1 MNLKQPGMT
10 DEQLQK
16 EATEEATEEAQLIT
30 GEIIPV
36 TSESVLPLGERQKE
50 LMNDSEVREL
60 AEKIDLKD
68 SVSIMNLGKEPADE
82 IANFASRILNGLSV
96 ADTLGSTKLM
106 DQLGKIMDQFD
117 MQEVMGEKKK
127 GLAGFLQNKARDLK
141 RLLAKYQSLGDEID
155 KVYQELVKYEAD
167 TKQSIK
173 TMKELAEQNIN
184 YSENLDGYIAT
195 GYVLQNQLNQEII
208 PALEKKVAAGDE
220 MANIQLSQMRAALET
235 VDRRTADLE
244 MSKTTA
250 ILTGPQIDLIQ
261 KNNVLLLAQLHSAFI
276 TTIPQFKMA
285 MIQAVTLQKQK
296 NTQAGLAALNERN
309 NELIRRNAQN
319 LATNS
324 VTIAKAANQTSISVE
339 TLQFAFDTM
348 KQAIVDT
355 KAIDVQAKQDRAT
368 ARQKLNQ
375 METEIHATM
384 GD

>member
-1 MNLKQPGMT
+1 MDLHQPGILPEEIQET
-10 DEQLQK
+10 AKTEV
-16 EATEEATEEAQLIT
+16 EAIT
-30 GEIIPV
+30 GEVIPF
-36 TSESVLPLGERQKE
+36 TTDLIAPLGEKQKALMTDYQVLQLARQ
-50 LMNDSEVREL
+50 M
-60 AEKIDLKD
+60 DLKD
-68 SVSIMNLGKEPADE
+68 SVAIMDLGKEPADA
-82 IANFASRILNGLSV
+82 ISSFASQILNGLSV

-141 RLLAKYQSLGDEID
+141 RLLAKYQSLGGEID

-220 MANIQLSQMRAALET
+220 MANIQLSQMRAALEA

>member
-1 MNLKQPGMT
+1 MDLHQPGILPEEIQET
-10 DEQLQK
+10 AKTEV
-16 EATEEATEEAQLIT
+16 EAIT
-30 GEIIPV
+30 GEVIPF
-36 TSESVLPLGERQKE
+36 TTDLIAPLGEKQKALMTDYQVLQLARQ
-50 LMNDSEVREL
+50 M
-60 AEKIDLKD
+60 DLKD
-68 SVSIMNLGKEPADE
+68 SVAIMDLGKEPADA
-82 IANFASRILNGLSV
+82 ISSFASQILNGLSV

-141 RLLAKYQSLGDEID
+141 RLLAKYQSLGGEID

-184 YSENLDGYIAT
+184 YSDNLDGYIAT

-220 MANIQLSQMRAALET
+220 MANIQLSQMRAALEA

>member
-1 MNLKQPGMT
+1 MDLHQPGILPEEIQET
-10 DEQLQK
+10 AKTEV
-16 EATEEATEEAQLIT
+16 EAIT
-30 GEIIPV
+30 GEVIPF
-36 TSESVLPLGERQKE
+36 TTDLIAPLGEKQKALMTDYQVLQLARQ
-50 LMNDSEVREL
+50 M
-60 AEKIDLKD
+60 DLKD
-68 SVSIMNLGKEPADE
+68 SVAIMDLGKEPADA
-82 IANFASRILNGLSV
+82 ISSFASQILNGLSV

-141 RLLAKYQSLGDEID
+141 RLLAKYQSLGGEID

-184 YSENLDGYIAT
+184 YSDNLDGYIAT

-220 MANIQLSQMRAALET
+220 MANIQLSQMRAALEA

-296 NTQAGLAALNERN
+296 NTQAGLAALNARN

-375 METEIHATM
+375 METEIHSTM

>member
-10 DEQLQK
+10 DEELQK
-16 EATEEATEEAQLIT
+16 EATEEAQLIT

-68 SVSIMNLGKEPADE
+68 SVSIMDLGKEPADA
-82 IANFASRILNGLSV
+82 ISSFASQILNGLSV

-117 MQEVMGEKKK
+117 MQEVMGERKK
-127 GLAGFLQNKARDLK
+127 GITGFFQNKARDLK
-141 RLLAKYQSLGDEID
+141 RLLAKYQSLGGEID
-155 KVYQELVKYEAD
+155 IVYQELVKYEAD
-167 TKQSIK
+167 IKLSIK

-208 PALEKKVAAGDE
+208 PGLEQKVAAGDE
-220 MANIQLSQMRAALET
+220 MANIQLSQMRAALEA

-296 NTQAGLAALNERN
+296 NTQAGLTALNERN

-355 KAIDVQAKQDRAT
+355 KAIDVQAKQDRAA

-375 METEIHATM
+375 MEKEIHATM
-384 GD
+384 GN

>member
-1 MNLKQPGMT
+1 MDLHQPGILPEEIQET
-10 DEQLQK
+10 AKTEV
-16 EATEEATEEAQLIT
+16 EAIT
-30 GEIIPV
+30 GEVIPF
-36 TSESVLPLGERQKE
+36 TTDLIAPLGEKQKALMTDYQVLQLARQ
-50 LMNDSEVREL
+50 M
-60 AEKIDLKD
+60 DLKD
-68 SVSIMNLGKEPADE
+68 SVAIMDLGKEPADA
-82 IANFASRILNGLSV
+82 ISSFASQILNGLSV

-141 RLLAKYQSLGDEID
+141 RLLAKYQSLGGEID

-184 YSENLDGYIAT
+184 YSDNLDGYIAT

-220 MANIQLSQMRAALET
+220 MANIQLSQMRAALEA

-375 METEIHATM
+375 METEIHSTM

>member
-1 MNLKQPGMT
+1 MDLHQPGILPEEIQET
-10 DEQLQK
+10 AKTEV
-16 EATEEATEEAQLIT
+16 EAIT
-30 GEIIPV
+30 GEVIPF
-36 TSESVLPLGERQKE
+36 TTDLIAPLGEKQKALMTDYQVLQLARQ
-50 LMNDSEVREL
+50 M
-60 AEKIDLKD
+60 DLKD
-68 SVSIMNLGKEPADE
+68 SVAIMDLGKEPADA
-82 IANFASRILNGLSV
+82 ISSFASQILNGLSV

-141 RLLAKYQSLGDEID
+141 QLLAKYQSLGGEID

-184 YSENLDGYIAT
+184 YSDNLDGYIAT

-220 MANIQLSQMRAALET
+220 MANIQLSQMRAALEA

-296 NTQAGLAALNERN
+296 NTQAGLAALNARN

-375 METEIHATM
+375 METEIHSTM

>member
-1 MNLKQPGMT
+1 
-10 DEQLQK
+10 
-16 EATEEATEEAQLIT
+16 
-30 GEIIPV
+30 
-36 TSESVLPLGERQKE
+36 
-50 LMNDSEVREL
+50 
-60 AEKIDLKD
+60 
-68 SVSIMNLGKEPADE
+68 
-82 IANFASRILNGLSV
+82 
-96 ADTLGSTKLM
+96 
-106 DQLGKIMDQFD
+106 
-117 MQEVMGEKKK
+117 
-127 GLAGFLQNKARDLK
+127 
-141 RLLAKYQSLGDEID
+141 
-155 KVYQELVKYEAD
+155 
-167 TKQSIK
+167 
-173 TMKELAEQNIN
+173 
-184 YSENLDGYIAT
+184 
-195 GYVLQNQLNQEII
+195 
-208 PALEKKVAAGDE
+208 
-220 MANIQLSQMRAALET
+220 MANIQLSQMRAALEA

-296 NTQAGLAALNERN
+296 NTQAGLAALNARN

-375 METEIHATM
+375 METEIHSTM

>member
-1 MNLKQPGMT
+1 MDLHQPRMLPEEIQET
-10 DEQLQK
+10 AKTEV
-16 EATEEATEEAQLIT
+16 EAIT
-30 GEIIPV
+30 GEVIPV
-36 TSESVLPLGERQKE
+36 TTDLIAPLGEKQKALMTDCRVLQLARQ
-50 LMNDSEVREL
+50 M
-60 AEKIDLKD
+60 DLKD
-68 SVSIMNLGKEPADE
+68 SVAIMDLGKEPADA
-82 IANFASRILNGLSV
+82 ISSFASQILNGLSV
-96 ADTLGSTKLM
+96 ADTLGTTKLM

-141 RLLAKYQSLGDEID
+141 RLLAKYQSLGGEID

-208 PALEKKVAAGDE
+208 PALEQKVAAGDE
-220 MANIQLSQMRAALET
+220 MANIQLSQMRSALEA

-296 NTQAGLAALNERN
+296 NTQAGLTALNERN

-375 METEIHATM
+375 MEKEIHATM
-384 GD
+384 GN

>member
-16 EATEEATEEAQLIT
+16 EATEEAQLIT

-82 IANFASRILNGLSV
+82 MATFASRILNGLSV

-220 MANIQLSQMRAALET
+220 MANIQLSQMRAALEA

>member
-1 MNLKQPGMT
+1 
-10 DEQLQK
+10 
-16 EATEEATEEAQLIT
+16 
-30 GEIIPV
+30 
-36 TSESVLPLGERQKE
+36 
-50 LMNDSEVREL
+50 
-60 AEKIDLKD
+60 
-68 SVSIMNLGKEPADE
+68 
-82 IANFASRILNGLSV
+82 
-96 ADTLGSTKLM
+96 
-106 DQLGKIMDQFD
+106 MDQFD

-141 RLLAKYQSLGDEID
+141 RLLAKYQSLGGEID

-173 TMKELAEQNIN
+173 TMKELAEQNVN

-208 PALEKKVAAGDE
+208 PALEQKVAAGDE
-220 MANIQLSQMRAALET
+220 RANIQLSQMRSALEA

-296 NTQAGLAALNERN
+296 NTQAGLTALNERN

-375 METEIHATM
+375 MEKEIHATM
-384 GD
+384 GN

>member
-1 MNLKQPGMT
+1 MLPEEIQETAKT
-10 DEQLQK
+10 EV
-16 EATEEATEEAQLIT
+16 EAIT
-30 GEIIPV
+30 GEVIPV
-36 TSESVLPLGERQKE
+36 TTDLIAPLGEKQKALMTDCRVLQLARQ
-50 LMNDSEVREL
+50 M
-60 AEKIDLKD
+60 DLKD
-68 SVSIMNLGKEPADE
+68 SVAIMDLGKEPADA
-82 IANFASRILNGLSV
+82 ISSFASQILNGLSV
-96 ADTLGSTKLM
+96 ADTLGTTKLM

-141 RLLAKYQSLGDEID
+141 RLLAKYQSLGGEID

-208 PALEKKVAAGDE
+208 PALEQKVAAGDE
-220 MANIQLSQMRAALET
+220 MANIQLSQMRSALEA

-296 NTQAGLAALNERN
+296 NTQAGLTALNERN

-375 METEIHATM
+375 MEKEIHATM
-384 GD
+384 GN

>member
-1 MNLKQPGMT
+1 MDLHQPGILPEEIQET
-10 DEQLQK
+10 AKTEV
-16 EATEEATEEAQLIT
+16 EAIT
-30 GEIIPV
+30 GEVIPF
-36 TSESVLPLGERQKE
+36 TTNLIAPLGEKQKALMTDYQVLQLARQ
-50 LMNDSEVREL
+50 M
-60 AEKIDLKD
+60 DLKD
-68 SVSIMNLGKEPADE
+68 SVAIMDLGKEPADA
-82 IANFASRILNGLSV
+82 ISSFASQILNGLSV

-141 RLLAKYQSLGDEID
+141 RLLAKYQSLGGEID

-184 YSENLDGYIAT
+184 YSDNLDGYIAT

-220 MANIQLSQMRAALET
+220 MANIQLSQMRAALEA

-285 MIQAVTLQKQK
+285 MIQGVTLQKQK
-296 NTQAGLAALNERN
+296 NTQAGLAALNARN

-375 METEIHATM
+375 METEIHSTM

>member
-1 MNLKQPGMT
+1 MNFKQPGMI

-16 EATEEATEEAQLIT
+16 EATEEAQLIT

-50 LMNDSEVREL
+50 LMNDSVVREL

-82 IANFASRILNGLSV
+82 IATFASRILNGLSV

-220 MANIQLSQMRAALET
+220 MANIQLSQMRAALEA

-276 TTIPQFKMA
+276 TTIPQFKMT

>member
-10 DEQLQK
+10 DEELQK
-16 EATEEATEEAQLIT
+16 EATEEAQLIT

-82 IANFASRILNGLSV
+82 IATFASRILNGLSV

-220 MANIQLSQMRAALET
+220 MANIQLSQMRAALEA

-296 NTQAGLAALNERN
+296 NTQAGLTALNERN

>member
-1 MNLKQPGMT
+1 MT
-10 DEQLQK
+10 DEELQK
-16 EATEEATEEAQLIT
+16 EATEEAQLIT

-68 SVSIMNLGKEPADE
+68 SVSIMDLGKEPADA
-82 IANFASRILNGLSV
+82 ISSFASQILNGLSV

-117 MQEVMGEKKK
+117 MQEVMGERKK
-127 GLAGFLQNKARDLK
+127 GITGFFQNKARDLK
-141 RLLAKYQSLGDEID
+141 RLLAKYQSLGGEID
-155 KVYQELVKYEAD
+155 IVYQELVKYEAD
-167 TKQSIK
+167 IKLSIK

-208 PALEKKVAAGDE
+208 PGLEQKVAAGDE
-220 MANIQLSQMRAALET
+220 MANIQLSQMRAALEA

-261 KNNVLLLAQLHSAFI
+261 KNNVLLLAQVHSAFI

-296 NTQAGLAALNERN
+296 NTQAGLTALNERN

-355 KAIDVQAKQDRAT
+355 KAIDVQAKQDRAA

-375 METEIHATM
+375 MEKEIHATM
-384 GD
+384 GN

>member
-1 MNLKQPGMT
+1 MDLHQPGILPEEIQET
-10 DEQLQK
+10 AKTEV
-16 EATEEATEEAQLIT
+16 EAIT
-30 GEIIPV
+30 GEVIPF
-36 TSESVLPLGERQKE
+36 TTDLIAPLGEKQKALMTDYQVLQLARQ
-50 LMNDSEVREL
+50 M
-60 AEKIDLKD
+60 DLKD
-68 SVSIMNLGKEPADE
+68 SGAIMDLGKEPADA
-82 IANFASRILNGLSV
+82 ISSFASQILNGLSV
-96 ADTLGSTKLM
+96 ADTLGTTKLM
-106 DQLGKIMDQFD
+106 DQLGKIMDKFD

-141 RLLAKYQSLGDEID
+141 RLLAKYQSLGGEID

-220 MANIQLSQMRAALET
+220 MANIQLSQMRAALEA

-276 TTIPQFKMA
+276 TTIPQFKVA

-296 NTQAGLAALNERN
+296 NTQAGLTALNERN

>member
-10 DEQLQK
+10 DEELQK
-16 EATEEATEEAQLIT
+16 EATEEAQLIT
-30 GEIIPV
+30 GEIIPA
-36 TSESVLPLGERQKE
+36 TSERVLPLGERQKE

-82 IANFASRILNGLSV
+82 IATFASRILNGLSV

-220 MANIQLSQMRAALET
+220 MANIQLSQMRAALEA

>member
-10 DEQLQK
+10 DEELQK
-16 EATEEATEEAQLIT
+16 EATEEAQLIT

-68 SVSIMNLGKEPADE
+68 SVSIMDLGKEPADA
-82 IANFASRILNGLSV
+82 ISSFASQILNGLSV

-117 MQEVMGEKKK
+117 MQEVMGERKK
-127 GLAGFLQNKARDLK
+127 GITGFFQNKARDLK
-141 RLLAKYQSLGDEID
+141 RLLAKYQSLGGEID
-155 KVYQELVKYEAD
+155 IVYQELVKYEAD
-167 TKQSIK
+167 IKLSIK

-208 PALEKKVAAGDE
+208 PGLEQKVAAGDE
-220 MANIQLSQMRAALET
+220 MANIQLSQMRAALEA

-261 KNNVLLLAQLHSAFI
+261 KNNVLLLAQVHSAFI

-296 NTQAGLAALNERN
+296 NTQAGLTALNERN

-355 KAIDVQAKQDRAT
+355 KAIDVQAKQDRAA

-375 METEIHATM
+375 MEKEIHATM
-384 GD
+384 GN

>member
-1 MNLKQPGMT
+1 MDLHQPGILPEEIQET
-10 DEQLQK
+10 AKTEV
-16 EATEEATEEAQLIT
+16 EAIT
-30 GEIIPV
+30 GEVIPF
-36 TSESVLPLGERQKE
+36 TTDLIAPLGEKQKALMTDYQVLQLARQ
-50 LMNDSEVREL
+50 M
-60 AEKIDLKD
+60 DLKD
-68 SVSIMNLGKEPADE
+68 SVAIMDLGKEPADA
-82 IANFASRILNGLSV
+82 ISSFASQILNGLSV

-141 RLLAKYQSLGDEID
+141 RLLAKYQSLGGEID

-184 YSENLDGYIAT
+184 YSDNLDGYIAT

-220 MANIQLSQMRAALET
+220 MANIQLSQMRAALEA

-285 MIQAVTLQKQK
+285 MIQGVTLQKQK
-296 NTQAGLAALNERN
+296 NTQAGLAALNARN

-375 METEIHATM
+375 METEIHSTM

>member
-10 DEQLQK
+10 DEELQK
-16 EATEEATEEAQLIT
+16 EATEEAQLIT

-68 SVSIMNLGKEPADE
+68 SVSIMDLGKEPADE
-82 IANFASRILNGLSV
+82 IANFASRILNGISV
-96 ADTLGSTKLM
+96 ADTIGSTKLM

-141 RLLAKYQSLGDEID
+141 RLLAKYQSLGGEID

-167 TKQSIK
+167 IKQSIK

-220 MANIQLSQMRAALET
+220 MANIQLSQMRAALEA

-296 NTQAGLAALNERN
+296 NTQAGLTALNERN

>member
-1 MNLKQPGMT
+1 MDLHQPGILP
-10 DEQLQK
+10 EEIK
-16 EATEEATEEAQLIT
+16 ETAKTEVEAIT
-30 GEIIPV
+30 GEVIPF
-36 TSESVLPLGERQKE
+36 TTNLITPLGEKQKALMTDYQVLQLARQ
-50 LMNDSEVREL
+50 M
-60 AEKIDLKD
+60 DLKD
-68 SVSIMNLGKEPADE
+68 SVAIMDLGKEPADA
-82 IANFASRILNGLSV
+82 ISSFASQILNGLSV

-141 RLLAKYQSLGDEID
+141 RLLAKYQSLGGEID

-184 YSENLDGYIAT
+184 YSDNLDGYIAT

-220 MANIQLSQMRAALET
+220 MANIQLSQMRAALEA